1 MNFKNKSG
9 FTLLELLASLPI
21 FALVVLGMSYMVNSY
36 SDASI
41 KRMQFLKCQTLANN
55 ILTLIEM
62 EKKVKLDNSGKSGK
76 LNLSDQNKYGN
87 TRPDNIKAHGNGGLG
102 YSAELKQLKEKN
114 EYDQQLYS
122 LTTSY
127 GDVSV
132 VVKTYI
138 PDSYF
143 E

>member
-1 MNFKNKSG
+1 MFWKNRKG

-21 FALVVLGMSYMVNSY
+21 FALIVLGMSYMVNSY
-36 SDASI
+36 SEASV
-41 KRMQFLKCQTLANN
+41 KRMQLLKCEILANN

-62 EKKVKLDNSGKSGK
+62 EKKAIVGANGKLDIA
-76 LNLSDQNKYGN
+76 NKYSN
-87 TRPDNIKAHGNGGLG
+87 ARPDNIKAQSGSGLG
-102 YSAELKQLKEKN
+102 YIAVLKKLDEKN
-114 EYDQQLYS
+114 EFNQQLYS

-127 GDVSV
+127 GEVST